1 VRGLNRKDLQRHR
14 DTARNRVPVA
24 VVAAG
29 RVDHATVVAQVRRR
43 FGLRSRS
50 AASPASPRVAL
61 ERVAGRFQPR
71 HLSRAKEVQQAT
83 VLLGGAAYAWNSPMR
98 YPVLLLHCA
107 LGDGMSSKLFQNLRE
122 THGLVYNIGSNPEF
136 LSREGLFTIGFA
148 TEPKNLAKAV
158 AEIGRE
164 LAKLRKTGL
173 TARELEFAKKNVCGG
188 ILLGLEST
196 NTRMA
201 ALARR
206 LLGGDAE
213 ETLERIVTRIQAVTP
228 AQVRECAREVLCPDQ
243 WAAAAVLPKNC
254 RVDLA
259 ALLAKA

>member
-1 VRGLNRKDLQRHR
+1 
-14 DTARNRVPVA
+14 
-24 VVAAG
+24 
-29 RVDHATVVAQVRRR
+29 
-43 FGLRSRS
+43 
-50 AASPASPRVAL
+50 
-61 ERVAGRFQPR
+61 
-71 HLSRAKEVQQAT
+71 
-83 VLLGGAAYAWNSPMR
+83 
-98 YPVLLLHCA
+98 LHCA